1 MMIGPAYADTIQE
14 LYESGTAPESIPCKN
29 PDHHIALRDNGKL
42 ICATEMTLEMLGL
55 DAIQPVVAEDAQPV
69 VAEDIR
75 LAESPPICGESM
87 AKVSEAGPD
96 AVIPADVATAN
107 NNFAVSFYKQISGEG
122 KNHGQNLFISP
133 LSIYTAF
140 AMLHETALGSSSAQL
155 ADVFEFDSDMAS
167 RHGMMAQTVG
177 AVNREDPQATLDM
190 ANALWVS
197 NTITPFES
205 LVDITGNVYD
215 ADAEQL
221 DFRDKDAS
229 AARLNEWA
237 AENTRDKIPEIVIP
251 PQLESNTKAILT
263 NAVYFNATWKF
274 QFFPE
279 RTHTDDFWIS
289 QNYASQA
296 EFMIRNGHF
305 EYASTDGVS
314 LLRMPYL
321 GDRFSM
327 IVILP
332 DEVDGIE
339 SLTEQLSAEQIAGWM
354 DAMKNE
360 KVTVT
365 IPKFTTKGSYDLK
378 PSLIEMGVTDVFDA
392 FGADLSCISPEVM
405 ALENPDL
412 LPASLRGISFG
423 EPYYVYKAQHD
434 TFVDVH
440 EAGTEAAAVTAVY
453 VVGVVS
459 GTPSKIFK
467 ADHPFLFAIQDDQSG
482 TILFMGRIMDPAAG

>member
-1 MMIGPAYADTIQE
+1 MMMIGPAYAETIQE

-42 ICATEMTLEMLGL
+42 ICATEMTLERLGL
-55 DAIQPVVAEDAQPV
+55 DAIQPVVAET
-69 VAEDIR
+69 IR

-87 AKVSEAGPD
+87 AKVSEVGQD

-107 NNFAVSFYKQISGEG
+107 NNFAVSFYKQISGEE

-133 LSIYTAF
+133 LSIYTVF
-140 AMLHETALGSSSAQL
+140 AMLHETALGNTAAQL

-197 NTITPFES
+197 NGMTPYES

-221 DFRDKDAS
+221 DFGNKDAS

-237 AENTRDKIPEIVIP
+237 AENTRDKIPKIIEP
-251 PQLESNTKAILT
+251 SQLDPNTKAVLT
-263 NAVYFNATWKF
+263 NAVYFNATWKS
-274 QFFPE
+274 QFVPE
-279 RTHTDDFWIS
+279 KTHTDDFWIS
-289 QNYASQA
+289 QNDASKA
-296 EFMIRNGHF
+296 EFMIKNRHF
-305 EYASTDGVS
+305 EYASADEVS

-332 DEVDGIE
+332 DDRDGIE
-339 SLTEQLSAEQIAGWM
+339 NLTEQLSAEQIAGWTN
-354 DAMKNE
+354 AMKNE

-365 IPKFTTKGSYDLK
+365 MPKFTTKGSYDLI
-378 PSLIEMGVTDVFDA
+378 PSLIEMGVTDVFDS
-392 FGADLSCISPEVM
+392 FEADLGCISPAAMYETSP
-405 ALENPDL
+405 NL
-412 LPASLRGISFG
+412 LPASLKKMAFPESLPLFI
-423 EPYYVYKAQHD
+423 YKAQHD

-440 EAGTEAAAVTAVY
+440 EAGTEAAAVTALY
-453 VVGVVS
+453 GS
-459 GTPSKIFK
+459 AGSNTPPKIFK

-482 TILFMGRIMDPAAG
+482 TILFMGRIMDPTAG